1 MSETNNDNLT
11 CNFCGKNRDQVEKLI
26 AGPSVYICNE
36 CVTISYDIIEKNP
49 DDLNITGMSYKDIPK
64 PQEIKTYLDEYVIGQ
79 DSAKELL
86 SVHAYNHYKRISRLV
101 KDTVIEKS
109 NILLMGSTGTGK
121 TLLARTLANKL
132 QVPFAIADATTLTES
147 GYVGE
152 DVESVL
158 ERLLTLAD
166 FDIEHAQRG
175 IVFIDEIDKKARRS
189 ESNTNTRDVSGEG
202 VQQALLRLIEGT
214 TTKLK
219 VQSGKKFGDEYTEFD
234 TSNILF
240 ILSGAFVGIEDIIE
254 KRVKGKSNMGFNS
267 KLVSEDQKDS
277 LLDEIRN
284 VDVVNYGLIPEL
296 VGRLP
301 VIATLEQLN
310 KIQLRQLLTDIKNS
324 TLHQVNA
331 LLELD
336 KINLEFGEEYL
347 NFVAETCHKSKIGAR
362 SIKSL
367 IDNSVT
373 NIMYRIE
380 DFNKMGVH
388 TIKLD
393 KYPYKYENNPILITE
408 DGEQIDTDF
417 KLYRGINDF

>member
-1 MSETNNDNLT
+1 M
-11 CNFCGKNRDQVEKLI
+11 QEKMQ
-26 AGPSVYICNE
+26 
-36 CVTISYDIIEKNP
+36 K
-49 DDLNITGMSYKDIPK
+49 DDY
-64 PQEIKTYLDEYVIGQ
+64 
-79 DSAKELL
+79 A
-86 SVHAYNHYKRISRLV
+86 
-101 KDTVIEKS
+101 
-109 NILLMGSTGTGK
+109 
-121 TLLARTLANKL
+121 
-132 QVPFAIADATTLTES
+132 
-147 GYVGE
+147 
-152 DVESVL
+152 
-158 ERLLTLAD
+158 
-166 FDIEHAQRG
+166 
-175 IVFIDEIDKKARRS
+175 
-189 ESNTNTRDVSGEG
+189 
-202 VQQALLRLIEGT
+202 
-214 TTKLK
+214 
-219 VQSGKKFGDEYTEFD
+219 EFD

-254 KRVKGKSNMGFNS
+254 KRIKGKSNMGFNS
-267 KLVSEDQKDS
+267 NLVSEDQKDS
-277 LLDEIRN
+277 LLEEIRN

-310 KIQLRQLLTDIKNS
+310 KIQLRQLLTNIKNS

-336 KINLEFGEEYL
+336 NINIEFGDEYL

-380 DFNKMGVH
+380 EFNKMGVQ

-408 DGEQIDTDF
+408 NGEQIDTDF

>member
-1 MSETNNDNLT
+1 MSEANNENLT

-26 AGPSVYICNE
+26 AGPNVYICNE
-36 CVTISYDIIEKNP
+36 CVTISYDIIDKSP
-49 DDLNITGMSYKDIPK
+49 DDLNTSSMVYEDIPK
-64 PQEIKTYLDEYVIGQ
+64 PQEIKNYLDEYVIGQ

-86 SVHAYNHYKRISRLV
+86 SVHAYNHYKRISRLI

-109 NILLMGSTGTGK
+109 NILLLGSTGTGK
-121 TLLARTLANKL
+121 TLIARTLANKL
-132 QVPFAIADATTLTES
+132 KVPFAIADATTLTES

-166 FDIEHAQRG
+166 FDIDLAQRG

-189 ESNTNTRDVSGEG
+189 ENNTNTRDVSGEG

-219 VQSGKKFGDEYTEFD
+219 VQSGKKFGDDYAEFD

-254 KRVKGKSNMGFNS
+254 KRIKGKSNMGFNS
-267 KLVSEDQKDS
+267 NLVSEDQKDS
-277 LLDEIRN
+277 LLEEIRN

-310 KIQLRQLLTDIKNS
+310 KIQLRQLLTNIKNS

-336 KINLEFGEEYL
+336 NINIEFGDEYL

-380 DFNKMGVH
+380 EFNKMGVQ

-408 DGEQIDTDF
+408 NGEQIDTDF

>member
-1 MSETNNDNLT
+1 MSETNNENLT
-11 CNFCGKNRDQVEKLI
+11 CNFCGKNREQVEKLI
-26 AGPSVYICNE
+26 AGPNVYICNE
-36 CVTISYDIIEKNP
+36 CVAISYDIIDKNP
-49 DDLNITGMSYKDIPK
+49 DDLDIHGMSYDDIPK
-64 PQEIKTYLDEYVIGQ
+64 PQEIKDYLDEYVIGQ

-86 SVHAYNHYKRISRLV
+86 SVHAYNHYKRISKLI
-101 KDTVIEKS
+101 KDTVVEKS

-132 QVPFAIADATTLTES
+132 KVPFAIADATTLTES

-166 FDIEHAQRG
+166 FDIDLAQRG

-214 TTKLK
+214 TTKIKL
-219 VQSGKKFGDEYTEFD
+219 QNSKKFGDDYTEFD
-234 TSNILF
+234 TSNVLF

-254 KRVKGKSNMGFNS
+254 KRIKRKSNIGFNS
-267 KLVSEDQKDS
+267 RIVSGDERNT
-277 LLDEIRN
+277 LLDNIVN

-310 KIQLRQLLTDIKNS
+310 KKQLRMLLTDIKNS
-324 TLHQVNA
+324 TLQQVNA

-336 KINLEFGEEYL
+336 GIDLQFGEDYL
-347 NFVAETCHKSKIGAR
+347 DFIAEKCFKSKIGAR

-373 NIMYRIE
+373 NLMYRIE
-380 DFNKMGVH
+380 EFNKMGVKI
-388 TIKLD
+388 IKLD
-393 KYPYKYENNPILITE
+393 KYPYKNENHPVLVTE
-408 DGEQIDTDF
+408 AGEEIDTKF